1 MEFIRSGERQ
11 RLGELVAKR
20 LKETGWV
27 SEVETLCRKY
37 VTEHGIENLKYED
50 MIDDVKDRAR
60 RTVPEE
66 VKKELMDLIRQFVD
80 DHLGLT
86 EK

>member
-1 MEFIRSGERQ
+1 
-11 RLGELVAKR
+11 
-20 LKETGWV
+20 
-27 SEVETLCRKY
+27 
-37 VTEHGIENLKYED
+37 